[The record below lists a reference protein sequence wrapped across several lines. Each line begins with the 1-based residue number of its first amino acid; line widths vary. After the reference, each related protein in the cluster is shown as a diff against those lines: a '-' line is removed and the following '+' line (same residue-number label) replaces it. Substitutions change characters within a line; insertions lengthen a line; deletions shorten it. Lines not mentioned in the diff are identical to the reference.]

1 MRVEGTCFT
10 VHFDQ
15 SRGNESTAL
24 RVLAP
29 VLGDGQ
35 MSRIPIGFMRRG
47 LIGSRAMQAVWFSST
62 GLVPMQ
68 PVTGVVVKSNFCGYL
83 VAICG

>member
-15 SRGNESTAL
+15 SHG
-24 RVLAP
+24 
-29 VLGDGQ
+29 
-35 MSRIPIGFMRRG
+35 
-47 LIGSRAMQAVWFSST
+47 
-62 GLVPMQ
+62 
-68 PVTGVVVKSNFCGYL
+68 GVVVKSNFCGYL

>member
-15 SRGNESTAL
+15 SHGNESTAL

-29 VLGDGQ
+29 VLGDAQ
-35 MSRIPIGFMRRG
+35 CRV
-47 LIGSRAMQAVWFSST
+47 LQ
-62 GLVPMQ
+62 
-68 PVTGVVVKSNFCGYL
+68 
-83 VAICG
+83 